1 MSFKNRLTHS
11 ELDFGNLAK
20 LASETPI
27 RFAEAREKLIHE
39 AMQVSPDCIAVQNC
53 IDADRLTYGLGK
65 RASWHLL
72 KMSLDSLQSLIEAMI
87 ELRKAVA
94 EMEQH
99 RDALAIID
107 QKTNT

>member
-11 ELDFGNLAK
+11 ELDFENLAR
-20 LASETPI
+20 LASEAPI
-27 RFAEAREKLIHE
+27 RFSEAREKLIHE
-39 AMQVSPDCIAVQNC
+39 AMQVAPDCIAIQNC

-72 KMSLDSLQSLIEAMI
+72 DMSLESMQRLVEAMI

-94 EMEQH
+94 EIEQL
-99 RDALAIID
+99 RDEVGVFD